1 VLGDLIGT
9 GLLAMPIAAAH
20 AGWLLGGIFLLVMA
34 AATLWTLKILIR
46 IIERDRRL
54 RSFTDVV
61 GHGLGPRVQYWLTCF
76 FIVEFLVWK

>member
-1 VLGDLIGT
+1 
-9 GLLAMPIAAAH
+9 MYR
-20 AGWLLGGIFLLVMA
+20 
-34 AATLWTLKILIR
+34 LKVLIR

-76 FIVEFLVWK
+76 FILEFLVWKYVRLQYLLC